1 MSENNNVAPKQ
12 KQLEEELKELIV
24 DGLVLEDVTPGDID
38 PDDPLFNTGV
48 GLDSVD
54 ALELVMLL
62 QKEYGIDVSNPDEET
77 KQHFESIRTLAK
89 FVAQKKNET

>member
-1 MSENNNVAPKQ
+1 MSEHNEVAPEQ

-24 DGLVLEDVTPGDID
+24 DGLVLEDVTPEDID
-38 PDDPLFNTGV
+38 ADEPLFNTGV

-77 KQHFESIRTLAK
+77 KQHFNTGRAVPDDPSGPGRD
-89 FVAQKKNET
+89 